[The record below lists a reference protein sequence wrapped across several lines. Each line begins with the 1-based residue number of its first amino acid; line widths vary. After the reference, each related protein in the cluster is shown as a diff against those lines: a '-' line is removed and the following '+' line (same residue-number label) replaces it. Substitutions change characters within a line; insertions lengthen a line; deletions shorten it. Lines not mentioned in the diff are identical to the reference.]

1 MRVNCQEIV
10 EVALQGSSL
19 LKSGTDD
26 DALIF
31 IAAASL
37 LAANCFSVP
46 LVHCKRW
53 PSAIV
58 IVDACFDTAFA
69 ILNTARFIKRDESL
83 DAVGVLSICY
93 PLISI
98 SQLLADYAQ
107 YRVAMKASQTRRKK
121 LNRGSSLL
129 RLPSMKFYGK
139 RSFERRLYTALM
151 VLLIAS
157 CVSFG
162 GISLAM
168 LTKTSSMHMQCAE
181 TFDSCLWRSAW
192 PRKYSKESGTLGHF
206 TCNEHL
212 VERIDARFCDI
223 SRLATSFDTFESLV
237 EVRGLNALPEHLI
250 RYLAS
255 PNCSVKVVELSGKLP
270 NVLNFSGLGMRL
282 LPSVLKA
289 TFENHRDDIVTTLD
303 LSSNNFGKAAIED
316 ILRALGCPKE
326 DGVSSALCGY
336 LESIMLLLE
345 MDVDLASSSEMDVA

>member
-1 MRVNCQEIV
+1 
-10 EVALQGSSL
+10 
-19 LKSGTDD
+19 
-26 DALIF
+26 
-31 IAAASL
+31 
-37 LAANCFSVP
+37 
-46 LVHCKRW
+46 
-53 PSAIV
+53 
-58 IVDACFDTAFA
+58 
-69 ILNTARFIKRDESL
+69 
-83 DAVGVLSICY
+83 
-93 PLISI
+93 
-98 SQLLADYAQ
+98 
-107 YRVAMKASQTRRKK
+107 
-121 LNRGSSLL
+121 
-129 RLPSMKFYGK
+129 
-139 RSFERRLYTALM
+139 M

-168 LTKTSSMHMQCAE
+168 LIKTSSMHMQCAE

-237 EVRGLNALPEHLI
+237 EVRGLNALPENLI

-336 LESIMLLLE
+336 LESVDLSHNEMEEIPNKLLTRGIFPKLDVVDVFDNPLLLLE
-345 MDVDLASSSEMDVA
+345 IDDGQRHIHFGSGATMNLSQVVQMTWLTSLRHFTYSMVAIRGSIPSQLGLLTELNTLSLTENRLTGSIPSQLGLLTELDTLSLTNTNLAGSIPSQLGQLTELDTLRSITL